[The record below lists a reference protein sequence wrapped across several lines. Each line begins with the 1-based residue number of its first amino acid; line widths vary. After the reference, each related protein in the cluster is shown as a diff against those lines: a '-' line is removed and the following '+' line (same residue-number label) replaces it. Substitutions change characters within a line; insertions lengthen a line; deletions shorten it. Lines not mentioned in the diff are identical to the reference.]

1 MSRMKSEYQRLNTGG
16 QHIRDQTGAENPR
29 RKRQKRKMMQ
39 AHRDKL
45 TFTQQEQNQERETG
59 YSPQQEQY
67 QEQKWE
73 KEGSP
78 HLKQY
83 QYQEQGQYQE
93 QNQKREI
100 PSFHETAEAQVSA
113 ASVSGEGKKNQSD
126 KRAARKKQ
134 AYEFYAS
141 QQGQALKHQQAS
153 KPEQIPSTPKP
164 KSPSR
169 LRFANGEIT
178 AVAGKAVTVAA
189 RSGEAVIR
197 RKVSEQE
204 QDNVAVESLSK
215 TSLALENGVR
225 TAEQASAHP
234 RLRHKRVQNAKA
246 VSGGSQGTTAQKAY
260 MKRQRRKRQ
269 VVEAQKPES
278 PVEALLHLSRTFRKE
293 NKVFAVRHSGFFIH
307 LVGIVLVLVLLL
319 TQFSA
324 CAPIFLTGAQ
334 TIVATSWL
342 SADGDINAAEEYYTA
357 LEAELQQQV
366 NTVEQRY
373 PGYDQYRYNVG
384 EIGHSPVELVSYLSV
399 LQENG
404 IFQFNDG
411 LKDALDSLFA
421 EQYTLSVDTFT
432 EEQTTTRTVHAGES
446 LGTVVTSAYCN
457 CPICC
462 GQWSGGPTASGVYP
476 TSNHTL
482 AVDAHNPTVPMGTEI
497 IMNGTLYKVED
508 TGNFA
513 RYGVDFDVYM
523 DSHSEA
529 QNWGHR
535 SFEAYLA
542 GGDGE
547 EIEITTTEEV
557 SVCAVTVH
565 QKPFSQM
572 VSELT
577 EEQQQQYQIYV
588 ESKGN
593 RPFMATPVEYDWTAS
608 VVGMYGKRCEGNRII
623 QHDTL
628 DISMPAG
635 TEVFTPLNGTVST
648 VGSGSVTIQSER
660 GYEVTYSSLGTVSVR
675 RGQAVEKGDT
685 IGKTGS
691 GALKL
696 SFSQNGTPY
705 NPYFYFQ
712 TGTGYAIGAGVG
724 VSGHPAMGDAAF
736 QSMLTIAEA
745 QLGTPYVWGGS
756 SPGGFDCSGFVCYV
770 LNQSGVRNVGRAT
783 AQGLYDLCS
792 PVSLADARPGDLIFF
807 TGTYRSSNPVTH
819 VGIYV
824 GNGQMIH
831 AGDPIH
837 YSSIN
842 TSYWQSHYYAM
853 GRP

>member
-1 MSRMKSEYQRLNTGG
+1 MRMTSEHQRLNTGG

-29 RKRQKRKMMQ
+29 RKRQKRKMVQ

-45 TFTQQEQNQERETG
+45 TFTQREQNQERETG
-59 YSPQQEQY
+59 YSPQQEQN
-67 QEQKWE
+67 QE
-73 KEGSP
+73 
-78 HLKQY
+78 
-83 QYQEQGQYQE
+83 
-93 QNQKREI
+93 REV
-100 PSFHETAEAQVSA
+100 SSSHETAEAQVSA
-113 ASVSGEGKKNQSD
+113 VSVSEEDEKNLPD
-126 KRAARKKQ
+126 KRTVHKKQ
-134 AYEFYAS
+134 ARAFYATHQGETPQTEQPLS
-141 QQGQALKHQQAS
+141 TQQS
-153 KPEQIPSTPKP
+153 

-169 LRFANGEIT
+169 LHFDAGEVS
-178 AVAGKAVTVAA
+178 AVAGKAITVAA
-189 RSGEAVIR
+189 RSGEAAIR
-197 RKVSEQE
+197 REVSEQE

-215 TSLALENGVR
+215 TSLVLENGVR
-225 TAEQASAHP
+225 MAEQASS
-234 RLRHKRVQNAKA
+234 RLRHKKVQNPKA
-246 VSGGSQGTTAQKAY
+246 ASRGSQGATAQKAY
-260 MKRQRRKRQ
+260 MKRQQRKRQ
-269 VVEAQKPES
+269 VVEAQKPET
-278 PVEALLHLSRTFRKE
+278 PVEAILHLSRTFRKKGE
-293 NKVFAVRHSGFFIH
+293 VFALHHKGFFLH
-307 LVGIVLVLVLLL
+307 LVAVALVLVLTL

-324 CAPIFLTGAQ
+324 CAPIFLAGAQ
-334 TIVATSWL
+334 AIVTTSWL
-342 SADGDINAAEEYYTA
+342 SADEDINAAEEYYTA
-357 LEAELQQQV
+357 MEAELQQQV

-384 EIGHSPVELVSYLSV
+384 EIGHSPVELISYLSV

-411 LKDALDSLFA
+411 LKNTLDSLFA
-421 EQYTLSVDTFT
+421 EQYSLSVDTFT
-432 EEQTTTRTVHAGES
+432 EEQTTTRTIRAGES
-446 LGTVVTSAYCN
+446 IGTVVTSAYCN
-457 CPICC
+457 CSICC

-482 AVDAHNPTVPMGTEI
+482 AVDANNPTVPMGTEI
-497 IMNGTLYKVED
+497 IMDGTLYKVED

-513 RYGVDFDVYM
+513 RYGVDFDVYL

-547 EIEITTTEEV
+547 EIEITTTQEV
-557 SVCAVTVH
+557 SVCAVTVR

-572 VSELT
+572 VSEHLT

-593 RPFMATPVEYDWTAS
+593 RPFLATPVEYDWTAS
-608 VVGMYGKRCEGNRII
+608 VVGMYGQRCEGNRIA

-635 TEVFTPLNGTVST
+635 TEVFAPLNGTVSA
-648 VGSGSVTIQSER
+648 VRSGSVVIQSER
-660 GYEVTYSSLGTVSVR
+660 GYEVTYSNLGTVSVS

-685 IGKTGS
+685 IGKIGS
-691 GALKL
+691 GVLKL

-712 TGTGYAIGAGVG
+712 TGTGYAIGAGIG
-724 VSGHPAMGDAAF
+724 VSGQPAMGDAAF
-736 QSMLTIAEA
+736 QRMRSIAEA

-770 LNQSGVRNVGRAT
+770 LNQSGVRNVGRTT
-783 AQGLYDLCS
+783 AQGLCDLCS

-807 TGTYRSSNPVTH
+807 TGTYSSSNPVTH

-842 TSYWQSHYYAM
+842 TSYWQSHFYGM

>member
-1 MSRMKSEYQRLNTGG
+1 MKSEHQRLNTGG

-45 TFTQQEQNQERETG
+45 TFTQREQNQEREDA
-59 YSPQQEQY
+59 S
-67 QEQKWE
+67 
-73 KEGSP
+73 S
-78 HLKQY
+78 
-83 QYQEQGQYQE
+83 
-93 QNQKREI
+93 
-100 PSFHETAEAQVSA
+100 HETAEAQVSA
-113 ASVSGEGKKNQSD
+113 VSVSGEDKGRQPD
-126 KRAARKKQ
+126 KRATRKKQ
-134 AYEFYAS
+134 AYEFYAT
-141 QQGQALKHQQAS
+141 QQGQAFKHQQA
-153 KPEQIPSTPKP
+153 PEPGQIPSTPQP
-164 KSPSR
+164 KSHSR
-169 LRFANGEIT
+169 LHFE
-178 AVAGKAVTVAA
+178 AGKAITVAA

-197 RKVSEQE
+197 REVSEQE

-215 TSLALENGVR
+215 TGLAVEGGVR
-225 TAEQASAHP
+225 TAEQASS
-234 RLRHKRVQNAKA
+234 RLRHKKVQNPKA
-246 VSGGSQGTTAQKAY
+246 ISGGCQGAAAQKAY
-260 MKRQRRKRQ
+260 MKRQQRKRQ
-269 VVEAQKPES
+269 VVEAQKPET
-278 PVEALLHLSRTFRKE
+278 PVEALLHLSRTFRKKGE
-293 NKVFAVRHSGFFIH
+293 AFALHHSGFFLH
-307 LVGIVLVLVLLL
+307 LVAVLLVLVLLL

-324 CAPIFLTGAQ
+324 CAPIFLAGAQ
-334 TIVATSWL
+334 AIVTTSWL

-384 EIGHSPVELVSYLSV
+384 EIGHSPVELISYLSV

-411 LKDALDSLFA
+411 LKNALDCLFA
-421 EQYTLSVDTFT
+421 EQYTLSVDTYT

-482 AVDAHNPTVPMGTEI
+482 AVDAYNPTVPMGTEI

-513 RYGVDFDVYM
+513 RYGVDFDIYM

-557 SVCAVTVH
+557 SICAVTVH
-565 QKPFSQM
+565 QKLFSQM

-593 RPFMATPVEYDWTAS
+593 RPFLATPVEYDWTAS
-608 VVGMYGKRCEGNRII
+608 VAGLCGKRCEGNRIV
-623 QHDTL
+623 QHETL

-635 TEVFTPLNGTVST
+635 TEVFAPLNGTVSA
-648 VGSGSVTIQSER
+648 VRSGSVSVQSER
-660 GYEVTYSSLGTVSVR
+660 GYEVTYSNLGTVSVR

-691 GALKL
+691 GVLKL
-696 SFSQNGTPY
+696 SFSQNSTPY

-724 VSGHPAMGDAAF
+724 VSGQPAMGDASF
-736 QSMLTIAEA
+736 QRMRSIAEA

-770 LNQSGVRNVGRAT
+770 LNQSGVRNVGRTT

-792 PVSLADARPGDLIFF
+792 PVSPADARPGDLIFF
-807 TGTYRSSNPVTH
+807 TGTYSSGNPVTH

-842 TSYWQSHYYAM
+842 TSYWQSHFYGM